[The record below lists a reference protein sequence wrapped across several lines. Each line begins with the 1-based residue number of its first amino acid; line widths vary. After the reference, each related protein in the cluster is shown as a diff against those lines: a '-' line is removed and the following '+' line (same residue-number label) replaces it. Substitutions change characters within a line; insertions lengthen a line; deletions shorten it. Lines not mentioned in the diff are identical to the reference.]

1 MRKRTN
7 SRVPLLLALV
17 ILMGLSVWRAC
28 ATEDGIGTNYVN
40 LLSATSINL
49 GGETRSKWPTAYGS
63 IGGTEWG
70 IAGLADKI
78 VWGPVMAWNGTLRTA
93 QMQVNAGT
101 ADVVVVRA
109 LWNTAWGSCA
119 TVNTLRVTASGVE
132 DSSWSSAWVSNDYR
146 IGIIIT
152 NTESAEALWWSVT
165 YTKE

>member
-7 SRVPLLLALV
+7 GVPFLLALV
-17 ILMGLSVWRAC
+17 ILMGWGVLNVC

-40 LLSATSINL
+40 LLSASSINL
-49 GGETRSKWPTAYGS
+49 GGETRTKWPTTHGS
-63 IGGTEWG
+63 IGGTERSL
-70 IAGLADKI
+70 AGLTDEI
-78 VWGPVMAWNGTLRTA
+78 IWGPVMAWNGALQAA

-109 LWNTAWGSCA
+109 LWNDAWGSCT

-146 IGIIIT
+146 IGILVT
-152 NTESAEALWWSVT
+152 NTESAVDLWWSVT
-165 YTKE
+165 YSKE